1 MPPRANNNA
10 GLRVVKDVPTG
21 GGGGDGGGGNGGG
34 AWMNRL
40 SHDKN
45 KIASTVHNLATIL
58 QFDNRWSHQ
67 LPNGERQ
74 RIIAYDAFAQ
84 RLVFLSKPPFI
95 DYFLEHDIS
104 VNHNPQ
110 AATSTRT
117 TIQRFI
123 GKEITD
129 VDMTRACTWM
139 EANYRA
145 LRPSS
150 ANMSEAMEL
159 IGQTQKRHPVR
170 EFIMS
175 VQWDGKDRIGCLP
188 DPNNPGDKGS
198 VSWLTTYFG
207 APDTPYIRR
216 IGRYWPISAVARVMQ
231 PGCQADYA
239 LVFEGLQGVGKS
251 SGLRALFEP
260 WFTEDL
266 GNLNNMKEAQQQI
279 AGIWG
284 IEIAE
289 MDAFSRAGDSAMK
302 KFMTQ
307 PSDRYR
313 PPYGR
318 RPQDYPRQCVF
329 AGTTNRDHYF
339 TDATGNRRYWPFRCS
354 TSNVDELRADRAQIW
369 AQALLLWQAGI
380 RWWPQSDEVVDLQAE
395 QEARMEHDPWME
407 PIREWL
413 TKRALTAR
421 QARQQGHLERAENL
435 DGCTQADV
443 LLSALEMKQE
453 RWGMAESKRVARILS
468 MLGYVRVTRTSALGA
483 RSAVYIAGPDSKIV
497 VDEALGESST
507 SYSSY
512 TQNVPAAPAAPAVPQ
527 GTFPF
532 ENAEDIDGFF
542 DEDDP

>member
-1 MPPRANNNA
+1 MPPPNNA
-10 GLRVVKDVPTG
+10 GLRVVKNAPTG
-21 GGGGDGGGGNGGG
+21 GGGRGGGGGG
-34 AWMNRL
+34 AGPWLQRL
-40 SHDKN
+40 SYDKN
-45 KIASTVHNLATIL
+45 KIASTVHNLATVL
-58 QFDNRWSHQ
+58 QFDTRWSHQ

-74 RIIAYDAFAQ
+74 RMIAYDAFAQ
-84 RLVFLSKPPFI
+84 RLVFLSKPPFLEH
-95 DYFLEHDIS
+95 FLEHDIS

-110 AATSTRT
+110 AAATTRST
-117 TIQRFI
+117 IHRFI

-139 EANYRA
+139 EANYPGM
-145 LRPSS
+145 RPTSG
-150 ANMSEAMEL
+150 NMSEAMEL
-159 IGQTQKRHPVR
+159 IGQSQKRHPVR
-170 EFIMS
+170 EFVMS
-175 VQWDGKDRIGCLP
+175 TAWDGKDRIGCMP
-188 DPNNPGDKGS
+188 DPEKPGDQGN

-207 APDTPYIRR
+207 APDSSYIRR
-216 IGRYWPISAVARVMQ
+216 IGRWWIVSAIARIMQ

-260 WFTEDL
+260 WFTEDV
-266 GNLNNMKEAQQQI
+266 GNLNNLKEAQQQI

-289 MDAFSRAGDSAMK
+289 MDAFSRAGDSTMK

-307 PSDRYR
+307 PFDRYR

-339 TDATGNRRYWPFRCS
+339 TDSTGNRRYWPFRCA
-354 TSNVDELRADRAQIW
+354 TSNIEELRAERAQIW
-369 AQALLLWQAGI
+369 AQALLLWQAGV
-380 RWWPQSDEVVDLQAE
+380 RWWPTADDIVDLQTE

-413 TKRALTAR
+413 TKRALTA
-421 QARQQGHLERAENL
+421 QEARQHNHLDRAENL
-435 DGCTQADV
+435 DGCTQAQV

-468 MLGYVRVTRTSALGA
+468 MLGYVRVTRVSSLGA
-483 RSAVYIAGPDSKIV
+483 RSTVYVAGPESKILL
-497 VDEALGESST
+497 EQGT
-507 SYSSY
+507 SEPPYMPPSLPSAA
-512 TQNVPAAPAAPAVPQ
+512 AAPPVPQ
-527 GTFPF
+527 ATFAF
-532 ENAEDIDGFF
+532 ENDQELPGYF
-542 DEDDP
+542 DEEDP